1 MSESELAFPYK
12 WWGRF
17 FEAIGP
23 QYGALLSEAMVR
35 AGSRLTGADDD
46 QLASF
51 AAEGRRAAG
60 SLDEDAARLTVRLHD
75 ERDQNAA
82 LVADL
87 EREAQLI
94 LEHAPRGWSK
104 RRRVARRQARVDA
117 GARYERAES
126 HRRLAAEAQE
136 RIRALGEQGRHLF
149 DWFERNRDVLARGLA
164 SEQQL
169 NRSDRAV
176 YLVLGAPSIA
186 ALTAA
191 CLTAD
196 RAIELDRLAYLVEER
211 GDRRQQLLLDVAIEL
226 RSGDGGQV
234 LLDELLEHLHGEDL
248 DRVLEGI
255 AIRRGRAFRG
265 RAAPTDLWIRAARA
279 QSRARAL
286 SASDD
291 DAAAV
296 W

>member
-1 MSESELAFPYK
+1 
-12 WWGRF
+12 
-17 FEAIGP
+17 
-23 QYGALLSEAMVR
+23 MVR
-35 AGSRLTGADDD
+35 AGGRLAGADDD

-51 AAEGRRAAG
+51 VAEGRRAAG

-94 LEHAPRGWSK
+94 LERAPRGWSK
-104 RRRVARRQARVDA
+104 RRRVERRQARVDA

-196 RAIELDRLAYLVEER
+196 RAIELDRLAFLVEER
-211 GDRRQQLLLDVAIEL
+211 GDRRQQLLLDVAIE
-226 RSGDGGQV
+226 
-234 LLDELLEHLHGEDL
+234 
-248 DRVLEGI
+248 I
-255 AIRRGRAFRG
+255 ALGRRGSGASR
-265 RAAPTDLWIRAARA
+265 RAAGASVWRGSRPGARRDRDPQRASIPGTGGTDRSLDPRSRA

-291 DAAAV
+291 DDAAAV
-296 W
+296 R